1 MEELIRV
8 ARGERPAELV
18 LKKARVVNV
27 FSGEIVPGDVAIYRG
42 KIAGV
47 GKYEGEKEEHL
58 DGSLVAPA
66 FIDSHI
72 HLESTLLL
80 PAELARVVVPRGT
93 GTVVADPHE
102 MANVQGKE
110 GVKFLIEASRDLPLD
125 VYFMA
130 PSCVPATHMETAGAE
145 LTAADITDM
154 LSWERVLG
162 IAEMMNYPGVL
173 FADPGVMAKIKAGEG
188 RRIDGHAPGLLGKEL
203 NAYAAV
209 GIASDHEV
217 VTAEEALARVR
228 AGMYVM
234 VREGSTAKNIAA
246 IAPVISA
253 ENSRRFLLVSD
264 DRHPEDLMGEGHVD
278 WLLRRAV
285 AEGIPPLL
293 ALQMVTLNPAEY
305 FGFRGRGAV
314 APGYW
319 ADLVVL
325 EDLREFKVIQV
336 YRKGQLVARA
346 GQLLISVSPSVTVT
360 ERNRLR
366 VTADLTEKLKVKAEG
381 GKIKVI
387 GLIPDQIVTEKL
399 YLDAKIEEGL
409 VVADPSRDIVKIAVI
424 ERHHGTGNVG
434 VGFVRGLG
442 LKKGALAATVAHDSH
457 NLIVA
462 GVSDADM
469 ETAVRILVEKG
480 GGMVAVA
487 EGESLAVL
495 PLPVAGLMS
504 DRPAAEVAKASK
516 VIKKA
521 ARQLGC
527 VPANPFMA
535 LSFLALPVIPHL
547 KITDRGLVDV
557 DRFAFVSLFDEE

>member
-8 ARGERPAELV
+8 ARGEKPAELV
-18 LKKARVVNV
+18 LKNARVVNV

-58 DGSLVAPA
+58 DGCLVAPA

-102 MANVQGKE
+102 IANVQGKE
-110 GVKFLIEASRDLPLD
+110 GVRFLIEASRPLPLD

-154 LSWERVLG
+154 LNWERILG

-173 FADPGVMAKIKAGEG
+173 STDPEVMAKIKAGEG
-188 RRIDGHAPGLLGKEL
+188 RRIDGHAPGLLGEEL
-203 NAYAAV
+203 NAYAAA
-209 GIASDHEV
+209 GIASDHEG

-246 IAPVISA
+246 VAPIISA

-264 DRHPEDLMGEGHVD
+264 DRHPEDLMAEGHVD

-314 APGYW
+314 APGYR

-336 YRKGQLVARA
+336 YRKGQLVART
-346 GQLLISVSPSVTVT
+346 GQLLIPVSSVSVT

-366 VTADLTEKLKVKAEG
+366 VAADLTEKLKVKAEG
-381 GKIKVI
+381 EKIKVI

-424 ERHHGTGNVG
+424 ERHRGTGNVG

-469 ETAVRILVEKG
+469 EMAVRILVEKG

-487 EGESLAVL
+487 EGEILAVL

-504 DRPAAEVAKASK
+504 DQPAAEVAEASEA
-516 VIKKA
+516 IKKA

-557 DRFAFVSLFDEE
+557 DRFAFVSLFGEE

>member
-8 ARGERPAELV
+8 ARGEKPAELV
-18 LKKARVVNV
+18 LKNARVVNV

-58 DGSLVAPA
+58 DGCLVAPA

-102 MANVQGKE
+102 IANVQGKE
-110 GVKFLIEASRDLPLD
+110 GVRFLIEASRPLPLD

-154 LSWERVLG
+154 LNWERVLG

-173 FADPGVMAKIKAGEG
+173 FTDPAVMAKIKAGEG
-188 RRIDGHAPGLLGKEL
+188 RRIDGHAPGLLGEEL
-203 NAYAAV
+203 NAYAAA
-209 GIASDHEV
+209 GIASDHEA

-234 VREGSTAKNIAA
+234 VREGSTARNIAA
-246 IAPVISA
+246 VAPIISA

-264 DRHPEDLMGEGHVD
+264 DRHPEDLMAEGHVD

-314 APGYW
+314 APGYR

-336 YRKGQLVARA
+336 YREGQLVARA
-346 GQLLISVSPSVTVT
+346 GQMLVSVSSVTVT

-366 VTADLTEKLKVKAEG
+366 VAADLTEKLKVKAEG
-381 GKIKVI
+381 EKIKVI
-387 GLIPDQIVTEKL
+387 GLIPNQIVTEKL
-399 YLDAKIEEGL
+399 YLDAKVEEGL

-424 ERHHGTGNVG
+424 ERHRGTGNVS

-469 ETAVRILVEKG
+469 EMAVQTLVEKG

-487 EGESLAVL
+487 EGEILAVL

-504 DRPAAEVAKASK
+504 DRPAAEVAEASEA
-516 VIKKA
+516 IKKA

-557 DRFAFVSLFDEE
+557 DRFAFVSLFGEE

>member
-8 ARGERPAELV
+8 ARGEKPAELV
-18 LKKARVVNV
+18 LKNARVVNV

-58 DGSLVAPA
+58 DGCLVAPA

-102 MANVQGKE
+102 IANVQGKE
-110 GVKFLIEASRDLPLD
+110 GVRFLIEASRPLPLD

-154 LSWERVLG
+154 LNWERVLG

-173 FADPGVMAKIKAGEG
+173 SADPGVMAKIKTGEG
-188 RRIDGHAPGLLGKEL
+188 RRIDGHAPGLLGEEL
-203 NAYAAV
+203 NAYAAA
-209 GIASDHEV
+209 GIASDHEA

-246 IAPVISA
+246 VAPVISA

-264 DRHPEDLMGEGHVD
+264 DRHPEDLMAEGHVD

-314 APGYW
+314 APGYR

-336 YRKGQLVARA
+336 YKKGQLVART
-346 GQLLISVSPSVTVT
+346 GQLLVSVSSVTVT

-366 VTADLTEKLKVKAEG
+366 VAADLTEKLKVKAEG
-381 GKIKVI
+381 EKIKVI
-387 GLIPDQIVTEKL
+387 GLIPNQIVTEKL
-399 YLDAKIEEGL
+399 YLDAKVEEGL

-424 ERHHGTGNVG
+424 ERHRGTGNVG

-469 ETAVRILVEKG
+469 EMAVQTLVEKG

-487 EGESLAVL
+487 EGEILAVL

-504 DRPAAEVAKASK
+504 DRPAAEVAEASEA
-516 VIKKA
+516 IKKA